1 MRAILLLTILMT
13 LSSDL
18 WLICA
23 GSVSKVLSS
32 GLTIGS
38 CVDVLALR
46 WLAKS
51 TKMSNCGKPFLVVP
65 LEKRPFFFELL
76 LFLLVEVAARH
87 QNRQTAANSQTTRQY
102 FGNRSSTYQPQIGR
116 KSHAQDIRYYC
127 GAVEHWSLNCPEKT
141 ERMTTSAK

>member
-1 MRAILLLTILMT
+1 MSDSTTVVTDVLGVR

-23 GSVSKVLSS
+23 GSVSKVLLS

-87 QNRQTAANSQTTRQY
+87 QNSQQE
-102 FGNRSSTYQPQIGR
+102 
-116 KSHAQDIRYYC
+116 D
-127 GAVEHWSLNCPEKT
+127 CPHT
-141 ERMTTSAK
+141 Q

>member
-1 MRAILLLTILMT
+1 MSDNTTVVTDVLGVR

-23 GSVSKVLSS
+23 GSVSKVLLS

-51 TKMSNCGKPFLVVP
+51 TKMCNCGKPFLVVP

-87 QNRQTAANSQTTRQY
+87 QNRQQE
-102 FGNRSSTYQPQIGR
+102 
-116 KSHAQDIRYYC
+116 D
-127 GAVEHWSLNCPEKT
+127 CPHT
-141 ERMTTSAK
+141 H